1 MSSSDYS
8 NQGPFPKLNPQNTLR
23 PSCSLRITSAGSRW
37 RADRRHPLPKR
48 TKAGKACGH
57 RQQCIKYLG
66 ATVPATP
73 IFPGLDFL
81 KPGPGRADR
90 TGRRGKRTGSQGSL
104 CSDPQTFPHKV
115 ANPLGRFVHWA
126 SAQANSLGVLPLG
139 CQTTRALYPQER
151 EEDRTGHTASIYSS
165 YRWDVVPTSAYPSQ
179 GYKITCDLPPS
190 SLASPDL
197 TSLPSTCLWV

>member
-1 MSSSDYS
+1 MSSPDYS

-66 ATVPATP
+66 ATVPATL

-81 KPGPGRADR
+81 KPRPGRADR

-104 CSDPQTFPHKV
+104 CSDPQTFRHKV
-115 ANPLGRFVHWA
+115 TNPLGRFVHWA

-139 CQTTRALYPQER
+139 CQTTRALYPTRKRGGQ
-151 EEDRTGHTASIYSS
+151 DRAH
-165 YRWDVVPTSAYPSQ
+165 SQ
-179 GYKITCDLPPS
+179 YLQFLQVGCGTHI
-190 SLASPDL
+190 
-197 TSLPSTCLWV
+197 SLPFPRIQNYL